1 MNRLISLLA
10 ALAALVALGAAV
22 GLLAA
27 CGGDEPAEVVRVQLD
42 WTPNTNHTGV
52 YVAQAEGWYE
62 DEGIEVAILP
72 FGATNGDLAVSEG
85 IADVAISFAT
95 SVPFSRAGG
104 LDVVSIAAVLQTSPT
119 EIAVLADGPIER
131 LRDLDGQRYAG
142 WGLPYEQP
150 QWRTVI
156 QADGGEGDI
165 EGVVLNTGAYE
176 ALEAGRVQAVEF
188 FATWEGINWELEG
201 LEVRTWRLSDVGV
214 PDRPAVLLVTSQ
226 ETIEARRD
234 VLERFLRATL
244 RGYEFAA
251 GDPGDA
257 ASILIETVEEGVFS
271 NPELVYR
278 SAELLAAEYY
288 LASDG
293 RWGGQT
299 LKQWSDYP
307 GWLYENGLLLD
318 EDGDP
323 LSAPPDYAA
332 HFNTSL
338 LLAARER

>member
-1 MNRLISLLA
+1 MNRLALLLA
-10 ALAALVALGAAV
+10 CLAAVAA
-22 GLLAA
+22 LLAA
-27 CGGDEPAEVVRVQLD
+27 CGGDDPAEVVRVQLD

-52 YVAQAEGWYE
+52 YIAQAEGWYE

-72 FGATNGDLAVSEG
+72 FSGTSGDLAVSEG
-85 IADVAISFAT
+85 IADVAFSFAT
-95 SVPFSRAGG
+95 TVPFSRAGG

-119 EIAVLADGPIER
+119 EIAVLADGPIQR

-150 QWRTVI
+150 QWRTII
-156 QADGGEGDI
+156 QSDGGEGEI

-176 ALEAGRVQAVEF
+176 ALQVGRVQAVEF

-201 LEVRTWRLSDVGV
+201 LDVRTWRLSEVGV
-214 PDRPAVLLVTSQ
+214 PDRPAVLMVSSN
-226 ETIEARRD
+226 ETIEAKRD

-251 GDPGDA
+251 ADPDEA
-257 ASILIETVEEGVFS
+257 AEI
-271 NPELVYR
+271 
-278 SAELLAAEYY
+278 LLAAAGPDVLSNSELVFRSARLLADEYY
-288 LASDG
+288 LAADG

-307 GWLYENGLLLD
+307 GWLYANGLLLD
-318 EDGDP
+318 ENGDP
-323 LSAPPDYAA
+323 LSSPPDYAA
-332 HFNTSL
+332 HFNTAVL
-338 LLAARER
+338 AAARER

>member
-1 MNRLISLLA
+1 MNRLTPLLA
-10 ALAALVALGAAV
+10 ALAAAVA
-22 GLLAA
+22 LLAA
-27 CGGDEPAEVVRVQLD
+27 CGDDPPDLVRVQLD
-42 WTPNTNHTGV
+42 WTPNTNHSGV
-52 YVAQAEGWYE
+52 YIAQAEGWYE
-62 DEGIEVAILP
+62 DEGVVVEILP
-72 FGATNGDLAVSEG
+72 FSGTSGDLAVSEG
-85 IADVAISFAT
+85 IADIAFSFAT

-119 EIAVLADGPIER
+119 EIAVLADGPIQR

-150 QWRTVI
+150 QWRAII
-156 QADGGEGDI
+156 QADGGAGEI

-201 LEVRTWRLSDVGV
+201 LDVRTWRLSEVGV
-214 PDRPAVLLVTSQ
+214 PDRPAVLLVTSNAA
-226 ETIEARRD
+226 IEAKRGA
-234 VLERFLRATL
+234 LERFLSATL

-251 GDPGDA
+251 ADPGEA
-257 ASILIETVEEGVFS
+257 ASILLEAVGPDVLS
-271 NPELVYR
+271 NGELVVR

-288 LASDG
+288 LAPDG

-299 LKQWSDYP
+299 LAQWSDYP
-307 GWLYENGLLLD
+307 GWLYANGLLLD
-318 EDGDP
+318 ENGDP

-332 HFNTSL
+332 HFTTAL
-338 LLAARER
+338 LEAARER

>member
-1 MNRLISLLA
+1 MNRLILLLA
-10 ALAALVALGAAV
+10 ALAAAVA
-22 GLLAA
+22 LLAA
-27 CGGDEPAEVVRVQLD
+27 CGDDPPDLVRVQLD
-42 WTPNTNHTGV
+42 WTPNTNHSGV
-52 YVAQAEGWYE
+52 YIAQAEGWYE
-62 DEGIEVAILP
+62 DEGVEVEILP
-72 FGATNGDLAVSEG
+72 FSGTSGDLAVSEG
-85 IADVAISFAT
+85 IADIAFSFAT

-119 EIAVLADGPIER
+119 EIAVLADGPIQR

-150 QWRTVI
+150 QWRAII
-156 QADGGEGDI
+156 QADGGAGDI

-201 LEVRTWRLSDVGV
+201 LDVRTWRLSEVGV
-214 PDRPAVLLVTSQ
+214 PDRPAVLLVTSNA
-226 ETIEARRD
+226 TIEAKRAA
-234 VLERFLRATL
+234 LERFLSATL

-251 GDPGDA
+251 ADPGEA
-257 ASILIETVEEGVFS
+257 ASKLLEAVGPEVLS
-271 NPELVYR
+271 NGELVVR

-288 LASDG
+288 LAPDG

-299 LKQWSDYP
+299 LAQWSGYP
-307 GWLYENGLLLD
+307 SWLYANGLLLD
-318 EDGDP
+318 ENGDP

-332 HFNTSL
+332 HFTTAL
-338 LLAARER
+338 LEAARER

>member
-1 MNRLISLLA
+1 MNRFIPLLA
-10 ALAALVALGAAV
+10 ALAAAVA
-22 GLLAA
+22 LLAA
-27 CGGDEPAEVVRVQLD
+27 CGDDPPDLVRVQLD
-42 WTPNTNHTGV
+42 WTPNTNHSGV
-52 YVAQAEGWYE
+52 YIAQAEGWYE
-62 DEGIEVAILP
+62 DEGVEVEILP
-72 FGATNGDLAVSEG
+72 FSGTSGDLAVSEG
-85 IADVAISFAT
+85 IADIAFSFAT
-95 SVPFSRAGG
+95 SVPFSRAVG

-119 EIAVLADGPIER
+119 EIAVLADGPIQR

-150 QWRTVI
+150 QWRTII
-156 QADGGEGDI
+156 QADGGAGEI

-201 LEVRTWRLSDVGV
+201 LDVRTWRLSEVGV
-214 PDRPAVLLVTSQ
+214 PDRPAVLLVTSNAA
-226 ETIEARRD
+226 IEAKRGA
-234 VLERFLRATL
+234 LERFLSATL

-251 GDPGDA
+251 EDPQAA
-257 ASILIETVEEGVFS
+257 ASILLEAVGPEVLS
-271 NPELVYR
+271 NGELVVR

-288 LASDG
+288 LAPDG

-299 LKQWSDYP
+299 LAQWSGYP

-318 EDGDP
+318 ENGDP

-332 HFNTSL
+332 HFTTAL
-338 LLAARER
+338 IEAARER

>member
-1 MNRLISLLA
+1 MNRLIPLLA
-10 ALAALVALGAAV
+10 ALAAALA
-22 GLLAA
+22 LLAA
-27 CGGDEPAEVVRVQLD
+27 CGGGQPAQVVRVQLD
-42 WTPNTNHTGV
+42 WTPNTNHTGI

-62 DEGIEVAILP
+62 DEGIEVVILP
-72 FGATNGDLAVSEG
+72 FSGTNGDLAVSEG
-85 IADVAISFAT
+85 IADVAFSFAT

-119 EIAVLADGPIER
+119 EIAVLADGPIQR

-150 QWRTVI
+150 QWRTII

-188 FATWEGINWELEG
+188 FATWEGINWQLEG
-201 LEVRTWRLSDVGV
+201 LDVRTWKLSDVGV
-214 PDRPAVLLVTSQ
+214 PDRPAVLLVASQ
-226 ETIEARRD
+226 ETIDAKRNI
-234 VLERFLRATL
+234 LERFLRATL

-251 GDPGDA
+251 AAPPAA
-257 ASILIETVEEGVFS
+257 ASILIDTAGDDIFS

-288 LASDG
+288 LAPDG
-293 RWGGQT
+293 RWGSQT
-299 LKQWSDYP
+299 LKQWTDYP
-307 GWLYENGLLLD
+307 NWLYQNNLLQNQN
-318 EDGDP
+318 GDP
-323 LSAPPDYAA
+323 LAEPPNYAA
-332 HFNTSL
+332 HFTTTL
-338 LLAARER
+338 LTAARTP